1 MRWLLIFFASAI
13 ILIFC
18 FYGLFCCYYYF
29 PIAISFLPVPFTL
42 ELLCIIKLWNEC
54 NNAQASHNQ
63 HNNAEDNSRPNA
75 LHEQRAIQSTNEKIT
90 RWTIIRS
97 LPPVKSFLTV
107 NHIEIKFLILFFYSF
122 IHIISKTI
130 VCMYIFYLLD
140 Y

>member
-1 MRWLLIFFASAI
+1 
-13 ILIFC
+13 
-18 FYGLFCCYYYF
+18 
-29 PIAISFLPVPFTL
+29 VPFTL

-54 NNAQASHNQ
+54 NNAQASHNT

-75 LHEQRAIQSTNEKIT
+75 LHEKRAIQSTNEKIT